1 MFLHTMFVAFLNWK
15 DVKFWPMHL
24 HYRNLIVSLS
34 ETWLTDSIPSTA
46 LLLPDFNFYRE
57 HIPAKSTNHSIK
69 SKDCTSHGGVLIGVK
84 KGIASRQSKLFD
96 NHKSDCVC
104 TGIDVN
110 SKSFL
115 VVCIYC
121 PPENSPYRWTI
132 DRFLSLMDEIKTLYP
147 L

>member
-24 HYRNLIVSLS
+24 HYRNLIVCLS
-34 ETWLTDSIPSTA
+34 ETWLSDSIPSTA
-46 LLLPDFNFYRE
+46 LLLPDFKFYRE
-57 HIPAKSTNHSIK
+57 NIPAKSTNHSIK
-69 SKDCTSHGGVLIGVK
+69 AKDCTSHGGVLIGVR
-84 KGIASRQSKLFD
+84 KGIASGRSKLSD

-110 SKSFL
+110 SISFL

-132 DRFLSLMDEIKTLYP
+132 DRSLSLMDEIKTLYP